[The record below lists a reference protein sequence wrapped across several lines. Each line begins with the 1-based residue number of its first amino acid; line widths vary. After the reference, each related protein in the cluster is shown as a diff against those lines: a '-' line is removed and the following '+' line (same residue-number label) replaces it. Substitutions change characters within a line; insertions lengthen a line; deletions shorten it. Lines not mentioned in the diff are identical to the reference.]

1 MLSRS
6 HSGQVGIDTH
16 SKLISQG
23 FQSVDDRI
31 VGRPR
36 LREIRPELA
45 VDGKLLGQFIK
56 WIGVGRVGAG
66 HGESRIGMRD
76 LHARFLPH
84 AKAGVQ
90 G

>member
-6 HSGQVGIDTH
+6 HSGRVGIDTH

-45 VDGKLLGQFIK
+45 VDGKLLGQFATILLCFADST
-56 WIGVGRVGAG
+56 RNAT
-66 HGESRIGMRD
+66 R
-76 LHARFLPH
+76 APT
-84 AKAGVQ
+84 
-90 G
+90 